1 MGVEGEKDYRKLKV
15 TVMAG
20 SFGNKKQHYAV
31 ERIKARNMFCETL
44 LLFYGIHT
52 ANAAFLAAENPSRTL
67 PKHFS
72 RNKDVAFVNL
82 QRFLREN

>member
-1 MGVEGEKDYRKLKV
+1 VRETASPPTPLQAEMGVEGEKDYRKLKV

-52 ANAAFLAAENPSRTL
+52 ANAALLAAGQMA
-67 PKHFS
+67 KGM
-72 RNKDVAFVNL
+72 KKAA
-82 QRFLREN
+82 

>member
-1 MGVEGEKDYRKLKV
+1 MRETASPPTPLQAEMGVEGEKDYRKLKV

-31 ERIKARNMFCETL
+31 GRIKARNMFCETL

-52 ANAAFLAAENPSRTL
+52 ANAALLAAGQMA
-67 PKHFS
+67 KGM
-72 RNKDVAFVNL
+72 KKAA
-82 QRFLREN
+82 

>member
-1 MGVEGEKDYRKLKV
+1 MRETASPPTPLQAEMGVEGEKDYQKLKV

-52 ANAAFLAAENPSRTL
+52 ANAALLAAGQMA
-67 PKHFS
+67 KGM
-72 RNKDVAFVNL
+72 KKAA
-82 QRFLREN
+82 

>member
-52 ANAAFLAAENPSRTL
+52 ANAAFRAAGQMA
-67 PKHFS
+67 KGM
-72 RNKDVAFVNL
+72 KKAA
-82 QRFLREN
+82 

>member
-52 ANAAFLAAENPSRTL
+52 ANAAFLAAGQMA
-67 PKHFS
+67 KGM
-72 RNKDVAFVNL
+72 KKAAW
-82 QRFLREN
+82 